1 MTLCLGCV
9 RRAGKRMPTM
19 ATDVRPEFVRAA
31 EDDLHATR
39 SCDCQVS
46 GATCGNSDMPR
57 CTKCRK

>member
-19 ATDVRPEFVRAA
+19 ATDVRPEFVSA
-31 EDDLHATR
+31 EDDLHATW
-39 SCDCQVS
+39 SGACQVS
-46 GATCGNSDMPR
+46 GSTCGNSGMPR